1 MIKPPSACL
10 PPNKMLLASLYL
22 VLMKPWTVD
31 LIHRDDA
38 VQASVACLVMP
49 CTFLKNN
56 SHRLTQLLT
65 LRLQN

>member
-49 CTFLKNN
+49 CTFLIKI
-56 SHRLTQLLT
+56 SYRLNQLLT
-65 LRLQN
+65 LSLQN

>member
-38 VQASVACLVMP
+38 VLKWTPTGRQKVAEFKLV
-49 CTFLKNN
+49 T
-56 SHRLTQLLT
+56 
-65 LRLQN
+65 